1 MKTFVQK
8 IMLVIALVF
17 GVGITAATVDVPT
30 LKADIVDDT
39 EEGQEKAEKW
49 ALAVVTIG
57 IVIAIAGAV
66 FCVLFPPARRLG
78 FALIGGLLILVLAVI
93 IAKNS
98 EIGVTIKQI
107 TGADSVKDI
116 FSK

>member
-1 MKTFVQK
+1 MKALIQR
-8 IMLVIALVF
+8 IMIVLALLF
-17 GVGITAATVDVPT
+17 GVGLAAVTVHVPVS
-30 LKADIVDDT
+30 KADIVDDT
-39 EEGQEKAEKW
+39 ETGQEKAEKW
-49 ALAVVTIG
+49 ALAVVMIG
-57 IVIAIAGAV
+57 LVIAIAGAV
-66 FCVLFPPARRLG
+66 FCILFPPARRLG

-98 EIGVTIKQI
+98 EIGTTIKQI